1 MANNPKIVTLGAEAR
16 EQLIEGVNILADAVK
31 STLGPKGKN
40 VVIQRTHGSPLV
52 TKDGVTVAKEIEL
65 RDNLK
70 DMGARMVKEVASKTA
85 DIAGDGTTTATVLA
99 QSIIKEGLKFVAAG
113 MNPMDLKRGIDK
125 AVIEIVKELDKF
137 STPCSNEKELAQ
149 VASISANSDEDI
161 GNLVAKAIT
170 KVGKDGV
177 VTVESG
183 KGLEN
188 ELEIVEGMQFDR
200 GYLSPYFVTNSEK
213 QLAVLENPYI
223 LLCDFKVTRVQD
235 YMHVL
240 DEVVRE
246 GRSLLIIA
254 EDVEGEAL
262 ATLVVNTIRGNIKAC
277 AVKAPG
283 FGDRRN
289 HILQDLA
296 ILTGGSL
303 VSSSTG
309 LLLDKVTL
317 ADLGQAG
324 KAEIGKESCT
334 IISGDG
340 DAGKIKDRI
349 SFIQASIDE
358 VTAEYD
364 KEKLR
369 ERAAKLAGGV
379 AVIKVGASTEIEMKE
394 KKDRFDDSLS
404 AARAAVDSGIVAGG
418 GIALVKVRKI
428 LKDLQAKN
436 NDQHAGIQI
445 IYRAAE
451 EPFRQIIL
459 NAGEIPEVILDK
471 VNLEEFNFGYDA
483 ANSQYGNMIE
493 LGIIDPTKVVKTALQ
508 NAASVAGLLLT
519 TECSITFDDKE
530 INKPAN

>member
-1 MANNPKIVTLGAEAR
+1 MTNNPKIVILGTEAR
-16 EQLIEGVNILADAVK
+16 EKLIEGVNILADAVK

-40 VVIQRTHGSPLV
+40 VVIQKSHGSPLI

-99 QSIIKEGLKFVAAG
+99 QSIVREGMKFVATG

-125 AVIEIVKELDKF
+125 AVFEILKELDKF
-137 STPCSNEKELAQ
+137 STPCLNEKELAQ
-149 VASISANSDEDI
+149 VASISANSDENI
-161 GNLVAKAIT
+161 GNLVARAIT
-170 KVGKDGV
+170 QVGKDGV
-177 VTVESG
+177 VTVENG
-183 KGLEN
+183 KGLAN

-223 LLCDFKVTRVQD
+223 LLCDSKVTRVQD
-235 YMHVL
+235 YVHIL

-289 HILQDLA
+289 HILQDLST
-296 ILTGGSL
+296 LTGGSL
-303 VSSSTG
+303 VSADLG
-309 LLLDKVTL
+309 LTLEKVTL
-317 ADLGQAG
+317 TELGQAA
-324 KAEIGKESCT
+324 KVEIGKETCT
-334 IISGDG
+334 IISGRG
-340 DAGKIKDRI
+340 DSNKIKDRI
-349 SFIQASIDE
+349 SYIQASINE
-358 VTAEYD
+358 VSAEYD
-364 KEKLR
+364 KEKLK
-369 ERAAKLAGGV
+369 ERAAKLSGGV

-418 GIALVKVRKI
+418 GIALVKVRSI
-428 LKDLQAKN
+428 LKTIKGKN
-436 NDQHAGIQI
+436 NDQDAGIQI

-459 NAGEIPEVILDK
+459 NAGVIPEVVLDK
-471 VNLEEFNFGYDA
+471 VILEEFNFGYDA
-483 ANSQYGNMIE
+483 SNGEYGNMLE

-519 TECSITFDDKE
+519 TECSITFDEKE
-530 INKPAN
+530 KN

>member
-1 MANNPKIVTLGAEAR
+1 MSNKKIVTLGAEAR
-16 EQLIEGVNILADAVK
+16 EKLIEGVNILADAVK

-40 VVIQRTHGSPLV
+40 VVIQKTHGSPLV
-52 TKDGVTVAKEIEL
+52 TKDGVTVAREIEL

-99 QSIIKEGLKFVAAG
+99 QSIIREGMKLVATG

-125 AVIEIVKELDKF
+125 GVSEILKELDKF

-161 GNLVAKAIT
+161 GNLVARAIT
-170 KVGKDGV
+170 RVGKDGV
-177 VTVESG
+177 VTVENG
-183 KGLEN
+183 KGLDN

-200 GYLSPYFVTNSEK
+200 GYLSPYFVTNSDK
-213 QLAVLENPYI
+213 QLAILENPYI
-223 LLCDFKVTRVQD
+223 LLCDFKVARVQD
-235 YMHVL
+235 YVHVL

-246 GRSLLIIA
+246 GRSLVIIA

-283 FGDRRN
+283 FGDRRK
-289 HILQDLA
+289 HILQDIA

-303 VSSSTG
+303 VSADLG
-309 LLLDKVTL
+309 LTLDRVTL
-317 ADLGQAG
+317 ADLGQAD
-324 KAEIGKESCT
+324 KVQVGKETCT
-334 IISGDG
+334 IISGRG
-340 DAGKIKDRI
+340 TQEKIKDRI
-349 SFIQASIDE
+349 SYIMASMDD
-358 VTAEYD
+358 VAAEYD

-369 ERAAKLAGGV
+369 ERAAKLSGGV

-418 GIALVKVRKI
+418 GIALVKVKNVLSNI
-428 LKDLQAKN
+428 KGKN
-436 NDQHAGIQI
+436 NDQTAGIQI
-445 IYRAAE
+445 VSRAAE
-451 EPFRQIIL
+451 EPFRQIII
-459 NAGEIPEVILDK
+459 NSGEIPEVVLDK
-471 VNLEEFNFGYDA
+471 VIAGDFNFGYNA
-483 ANSQYGNMIE
+483 ASGDFGDMLNM
-493 LGIIDPTKVVKTALQ
+493 GVIDPTKVVKTALQ

-519 TECSITFDDKE
+519 TECSITFDED
-530 INKPAN
+530 NN